1 MCAWRGEKLGKERV
15 RIQRSFQAPPV
26 GFLCLN
32 ILFAHQIGE
41 VYSSLRM
48 ESLGFT
54 ELRFNTGE
62 IGKLV
67 CHSEGGWCVQFADRK
82 V

>member
-1 MCAWRGEKLGKERV
+1 M
-15 RIQRSFQAPPV
+15 
-26 GFLCLN
+26 
-32 ILFAHQIGE
+32 LFAHQIGE
-41 VYSSLRM
+41 VSSSLHM

-54 ELRFNTGE
+54 ELRFNAGE